1 MNNKKFQFKDSE
13 FKTSSFTN
21 VNEWTKRCVMV
32 AMNKNGVGVRDS
44 KDETK
49 TTLNFTHKEWD
60 AFIKGVKLKE
70 FDLKI

>member
-1 MNNKKFQFKDSE
+1 MNNKNFQFKDSE
-13 FKTSSFTN
+13 FKTSSVTKKYKN
-21 VNEWTKRCVMV
+21 VCVAV
-32 AMNKNGVGVRDS
+32 AINNVGVGVRDS

>member
-1 MNNKKFQFKDSE
+1 MNGFI
-13 FKTSSFTN
+13 
-21 VNEWTKRCVMV
+21 

-49 TTLNFTHKEWD
+49 TTLTHKEWD
-60 AFIKGVKLKE
+60 AFIKGVNLKE